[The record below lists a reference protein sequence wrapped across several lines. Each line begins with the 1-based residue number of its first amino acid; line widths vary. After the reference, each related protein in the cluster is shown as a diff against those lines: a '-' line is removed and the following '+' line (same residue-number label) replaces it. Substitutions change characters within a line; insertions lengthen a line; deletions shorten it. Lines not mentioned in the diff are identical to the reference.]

1 MFHNKV
7 SKKDCVAFF

>member
-7 SKKDCVAFF
+7 SKKDCVFFF